1 MLAITSGVTKK
12 RGYSFDSQ
20 NKRCRVGHSENPC
33 SHAKKVMGGV
43 QIRLRFYL
51 GVDPVDDYRSTL
63 VICRRAIRVVQA
75 VLVALPRLL
84 VLDPPDRLVAD
95 DDGLVFLRSGIRLS
109 RCDDAAC

>member
-1 MLAITSGVTKK
+1 
-12 RGYSFDSQ
+12 
-20 NKRCRVGHSENPC
+20 
-33 SHAKKVMGGV
+33 MGGV

-84 VLDPPDRLVAD
+84 VLDPPDRLVAE
-95 DDGLVFLRSGIRLS
+95 DDGLVVHRSGMRLR
-109 RCDDAAC
+109 RCDDVAC

>member
-1 MLAITSGVTKK
+1 
-12 RGYSFDSQ
+12 
-20 NKRCRVGHSENPC
+20 
-33 SHAKKVMGGV
+33 MGGV

-84 VLDPPDRLVAD
+84 VLDPPDRLVAE
-95 DDGLVFLRSGIRLS
+95 DDGLVVLRSGIRLR